1 MTPFISELDNG
12 LRVLLL
18 ESHSAPVATFW
29 VWYGVGSR
37 NEIPGWTGISH
48 WVEHMLFKGTPT
60 YPKGVLTRAIERLG
74 GRWNAFTSWDV
85 TAYHEVLPAEHLPFV
100 IGLGADRMRHTL
112 FEPGEVESE
121 RTVII
126 SEREGAENFPTSH
139 LSEEVNALAFKVH
152 SYRHPVIGWKSDL
165 RRMTRAHL
173 SRHYRTYYHP
183 RNALV
188 VAVGAFDTPQVLP
201 LIRQAFGDIDPGP
214 EIPPVLPEEPP
225 QEGERRVV
233 VQRPG
238 GATPYVQMAFRVP
251 AAAHPD
257 FPALMILDGALSGL
271 GGARG
276 GNAGGAARSSR
287 LYRALVDRGLA
298 AEAGSSLYPTRD
310 PGLLRVGAT
319 GGAGGGGGPGG
330 GGCPAGGRLEG
341 GGGGDA
347 GDVLACGRARADPAR
362 GAAAWSPAPDGGPP
376 RQRHG
381 RAAVVDHRRLAL
393 RRRSSRTGPLCGG
406 HAAAGHA
413 GTQRARTRRAD
424 GWSGGHAGDA
434 AGSRGRRRGRPDA
447 ERGRLHLPSAGRGGA
462 HPTLPSRRVGR
473 EGPRRNAHGPRR

>member
-100 IGLGADRMRHTL
+100 IGLEADRMRHTL

-165 RRMTRAHL
+165 RRMTRDDL
-173 SRHYRTYYHP
+173 YRHYRTYYHP

-201 LIRQAFGDIDPGP
+201 QIRQAFGEIDPGP

-298 AEAGSSLYPTRD
+298 AEARFLALSDARPWAAPCRRD
-310 PGLLRVGAT
+310 GAD
-319 GGAGGGGGPGG
+319 GGGGRRGRGGYLRPTGPADQARGPAGGTRAGEAAGEGPVRLRPRRGARTGVHGRVLRDGGSARCLLHPAGPPGAGHGGRCAARRRGHRHATAANGGMVSPAGGSAERRRG
-330 GGCPAGGRLEG
+330 GGCPPGGPLEG

-347 GDVLACGRARADPAR
+347 GDVLAGGRARADPAR
-362 GAAAWSPAPDGGPP
+362 GAAAM
-376 RQRHG
+376 
-381 RAAVVDHRRLAL
+381 V
-393 RRRSSRTGPLCGG
+393 
-406 HAAAGHA
+406 
-413 GTQRARTRRAD
+413 
-424 GWSGGHAGDA
+424 SG
-434 AGSRGRRRGRPDA
+434 S
-447 ERGRLHLPSAGRGGA
+447 
-462 HPTLPSRRVGR
+462 
-473 EGPRRNAHGPRR
+473 